1 MDEVVVAEEA
11 GASSSAVGA
20 DSDDSLAQPPTIPL
34 VESIDEGLVP
44 DIIAGTAGTSSV
56 FQSAWV
62 DLLVHS
68 NILPI
73 NDQYPVSHSCH
84 GDWPVM
90 QHHFSHCVCVF
101 CVVWF

>member
-1 MDEVVVAEEA
+1 MFAGELLSPVSLDGLDEVVAAEEA

-20 DSDDSLAQPPTIPL
+20 DSDDSLPQPPTIPL

-62 DLLVHS
+62 DLFIHS
-68 NILPI
+68 TLTRFA
-73 NDQYPVSHSCH
+73 Y
-84 GDWPVM
+84 
-90 QHHFSHCVCVF
+90 
-101 CVVWF
+101 